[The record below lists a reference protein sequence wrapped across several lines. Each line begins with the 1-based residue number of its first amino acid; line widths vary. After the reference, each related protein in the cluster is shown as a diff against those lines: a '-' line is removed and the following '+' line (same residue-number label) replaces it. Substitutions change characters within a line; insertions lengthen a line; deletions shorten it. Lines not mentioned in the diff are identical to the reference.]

1 MRSIMNR
8 STVIESILRHKI
20 IVILRGLSEDELSN
34 TVEAMYKGGIRLAEV
49 TYDSR
54 WNPSDEVTAQHIRR
68 MAETFPQMHIGAG
81 TVLTERQAEL
91 TAEAGGEFIIS
102 PDTNPDVI
110 RRTRELGLV
119 SIPGALTPSECTL
132 AHRSGADFIKL
143 FPVGEMKPSYLR
155 ALAAPLSHLKFLA
168 VGGINENNLADY
180 IRAGA
185 CGIGV
190 AAGIVNREAITAGD
204 YDAVTRLA
212 ENYVAAAE
220 SLA

>member
-1 MRSIMNR
+1 MDRN
-8 STVIESILRHKI
+8 TVIEAVEKHRI
-20 IVILRGLSEDELSN
+20 IVILRGLTRDELIS
-34 TVEAMYKGGIRLAEV
+34 TVGAMYKGGIRLAEV

-54 WNPSDEVTAQHIRR
+54 GNPTDEETADNIRTL
-68 MAETFPQMHIGAG
+68 AEAFPDMHIGAG

-91 TAEAGGEFIIS
+91 TAQAGGEFIIS

-119 SIPGALTPSECTL
+119 SIPGALTPSEATL

-143 FPVGEMKPSYLR
+143 FPNGEMKPSYLH
-155 ALAAPLSHLKFLA
+155 AVAVPLSHLKFLA
-168 VGGINENNLADY
+168 VGGVNENNLADY

-190 AAGIVNREAITAGD
+190 ATGIVNKEKIKAGD
-204 YDAVTRLA
+204 YAAVTELA
-212 ENYVAAAE
+212 RKYVTVAE
-220 SLA
+220 SL